1 MERSKFLYSEM
12 WSPKTGCGVVF
23 PYPKSKHTE
32 FRVTMKKGESPRRVS
47 VRHGAKQL
55 FAFAAGTSEESKA
68 TPDQERAY
76 KRALEQLTSVR
87 TALDVEIT
95 RIQAEPMDAGYHSLV
110 LTDTNYAQIKYQAFD
125 QWLPRLTT
133 DQLRFVTS
141 QDARPQRVEGP
152 AGTGKTLCLL
162 LRAFH
167 LCRQAEEAG
176 SEFRVL
182 FVAHSDATRNATSIQ
197 LDSLGPPFFHQRE
210 RNTSLQTIELR
221 TLQEWCGLVLGTK
234 EIANSQYLD
243 KDALESKEMR
253 KLILKDV
260 ITHRRSA
267 DVKSLSYLSE
277 EFRAFFESEAPDYLA
292 ELLQHEIGVMIKGR
306 ASESLETY
314 LELPMLEYCLPTKTA
329 NDKRFVFFL
338 YTEYQKEINQS
349 GVFDTDDIVL
359 STLGRLDTPI
369 WRRRRLSEG
378 FDAVVIDET
387 HLFNFN
393 ELSVFHHIVRDSNN
407 PRIIF
412 SIDRSQAPGER
423 GITTRLVREML
434 TQSDE
439 EETETRTQVVFRCS
453 PAIVNL
459 AEAVTSAGATLF
471 TTFENP
477 LVDATSIISATDDEL
492 AQEPIYWSCGNDQNM
507 CKFALSRAEELRGIL
522 KCPSSDILLIATT
535 DALVP
540 LLCETL
546 DADRKRFVQILHRG
560 DLESVHRGAK
570 SGAYIVS
577 HPDFVGGLEFK
588 AVLIVGVDE
597 GRLPPSEGVVKEES
611 KHFVEF
617 KACNRLY
624 VAITRAR
631 LAVELFWSNERGKSS
646 ILEHARA
653 VGAITDK
660 DSTS

>member
-1 MERSKFLYSEM
+1 M

-210 RNTSLQTIELR
+210 RNT
-221 TLQEWCGLVLGTK
+221 TK
-234 EIANSQYLD
+234 RISSISTSCLSSITSFEI
-243 KDALESKEMR
+243 
-253 KLILKDV
+253 
-260 ITHRRSA
+260 
-267 DVKSLSYLSE
+267 
-277 EFRAFFESEAPDYLA
+277 
-292 ELLQHEIGVMIKGR
+292 
-306 ASESLETY
+306 
-314 LELPMLEYCLPTKTA
+314 
-329 NDKRFVFFL
+329 
-338 YTEYQKEINQS
+338 
-349 GVFDTDDIVL
+349 
-359 STLGRLDTPI
+359 PI
-369 WRRRRLSEG
+369 IP
-378 FDAVVIDET
+378 A
-387 HLFNFN
+387 
-393 ELSVFHHIVRDSNN
+393 
-407 PRIIF
+407 IIF

-492 AQEPIYWSCGNDQNM
+492 AQEPIYWSCRNDQNM

-546 DADRKRFVQILHRG
+546 DAERKRFVQILHRG
-560 DLESVHRGAK
+560 DLELVHQGAK

-653 VGAITDK
+653 VGVITDK
-660 DSTS
+660 DST